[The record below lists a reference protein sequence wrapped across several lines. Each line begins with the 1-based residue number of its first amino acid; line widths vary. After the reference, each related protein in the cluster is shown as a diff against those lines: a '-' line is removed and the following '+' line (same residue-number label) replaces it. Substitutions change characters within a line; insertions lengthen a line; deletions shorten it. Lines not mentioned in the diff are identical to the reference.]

1 MIEGQERTGG
11 VVHGKTDA
19 DGKTVTDGKVGAAEV
34 AATIYQAVGI
44 NPKKNYHAGPRPV
57 PLVAEGSKAISTVL
71 A

>member
-1 MIEGQERTGG
+1 MAPSRYVTRG
-11 VVHGKTDA
+11 VPNVISSK
-19 DGKTVTDGKVGAAEV
+19 KVGAAEV

>member
-1 MIEGQERTGG
+1 MILPILSWKIRLLILNYAHQRQCLLAFNSRIG
-11 VVHGKTDA
+11 
-19 DGKTVTDGKVGAAEV
+19 
-34 AATIYQAVGI
+34 VGI